1 MNLVSK
7 ILNTA
12 ALASAKNS
20 ENTCSVWAYDEP
32 KMPSSMIK

>member
-7 ILNTA
+7 IVNNA

-20 ENTCSVWAYDEP
+20 ENTCALILFD
-32 KMPSSMIK
+32 KTQMPASMIK

>member
-7 ILNTA
+7 IVNNA

-20 ENTCSVWAYDEP
+20 ENTCPLILFY
-32 KMPSSMIK
+32 